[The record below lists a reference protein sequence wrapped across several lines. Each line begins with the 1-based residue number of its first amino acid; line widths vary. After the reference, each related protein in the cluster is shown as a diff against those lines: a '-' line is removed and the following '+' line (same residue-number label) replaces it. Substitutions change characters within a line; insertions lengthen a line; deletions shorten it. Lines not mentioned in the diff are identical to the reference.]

1 MSGEPIMYRLLAL
14 IAALLTAC
22 YELPPPKE
30 PHQFPIRRAEGAC
43 KGRVCKPP
51 VMPWM
56 GPTSDL
62 GDPNPWIDQPQ
73 SATEPAAQVPPE
85 CGEHTAFDPLHQRCR
100 PVVGPRATCS
110 SGPFATE
117 HPWAQ
122 GTNPKRYVAVGGTG
136 DGSSPDQAAPDA
148 TTALQ
153 GIDRQTNVTLL
164 YGEGTFE
171 EGLQLSGSGRVIS
184 LIGLCPER
192 SHLSGGDQMAV
203 HVEDVARLRV
213 AGLHLSTSAPRSAE
227 DSFREGALAVF
238 GAGGIELSELFIE
251 SRYSL
256 GITIYDVGERGV
268 HLSNSRFG
276 RTTVNSFAVITSAGP
291 VSVRGSDFR
300 GPNWGAIVNLS
311 GIAGDVAVTYNYVG
325 ASASWG
331 IVAGYVSGET
341 EISHN
346 EVAGPLGERGLY
358 WYGDVQHTSPVN
370 IRHNRFDQVG
380 GTAILVIGGA
390 GALDVAFNHIVGP
403 IAQTSLLIGNRR
415 SEETQRI
422 YRNTIGWVGHSAIGL
437 HSLRAPA
444 VVEGNRIDG
453 PVGSFGILGLET
465 QETPRLDIVR
475 NRVGQTGENAIQ
487 VTNVRND
494 VTIFQN
500 NIVGPTG
507 ARGIFV
513 YNEEPPEPA
522 EEPLPTVIISA
533 NTVGDVSDGDGI
545 LVAQVAHEV
554 TIENNDLKGPFSR
567 AGISLI
573 SALGGGKVTNIEV
586 GRAYEHGLYLGP
598 SGNHPDRSPGGSW
611 QVQDNRFLGP
621 IGLDG
626 ICVLNAEV
634 PDGGEI
640 FIDRNE
646 IGRASRVGI
655 FANEVS
661 GSVRVHDNTL
671 LGPIGSDGIYMRHM
685 DGDGTIEGNQIL
697 SGQATG
703 ISLRGEGTTGSWV
716 VQTNEISNVL
726 GRGILL
732 YDLREETNV
741 SVATNTI
748 VGARGAGIYA
758 WASTAPIQIQSNH
771 LSRTRQAGFVDM
783 VNGSPELVLFG
794 YGVAALDVVSLRVAN
809 NTISDNHVGGLAV
822 DHGEWGRYDDA
833 PHLSGAVSVHIE
845 DNALSGHPSHQEI
858 GSEQNVVVQ
867 NRAGDMNI
875 TGVQGLGSMNP
886 VGLEVPMCRNVD
898 GAHQAT
904 GGGGF

>member
-1 MSGEPIMYRLLAL
+1 MAIVSMKFPVGNDLWVGVCFEGGDLPEGAACDRAASRDQDGSQCAGGLVCAGSDASGTPTAAVAARRNSFEERAIAPPVAHASTPTSIPKTTAMHAFQRKNTATQLPLIVAVLINAVSLGRFAFEKVTVRRKRRKEIESNLGKNAAIQGNVQTATLCRQQRSVLKIQIVPTNSFAPLMRAIKSPHVRRAHNVPARTNRRSFNGLLRVTSAKR
-14 IAALLTAC
+14 TASVPNC
-22 YELPPPKE
+22 RKE
-30 PHQFPIRRAEGAC
+30 PVKAG
-43 KGRVCKPP
+43 VCKPP

-62 GDPNPWIDQPQ
+62 GDPNPWVDQPQ
-73 SATEPAAQVPPE
+73 FATEPAAQVPPE

-256 GITIYDVGERGV
+256 GITIYDVGERSV

-276 RTTVNSFAVITSAGP
+276 RTTVNSFAVITSAGS

-300 GPNWGAIVNLS
+300 GPNWVPSSTSLES
-311 GIAGDVAVTYNYVG
+311 QDVAVTYNYVG

-331 IVAGYVSGET
+331 IVTGYVSGET

-437 HSLRAPA
+437 HSLRAPT

-465 QETPRLDIVR
+465 QQTPRLDIVR

-494 VTIFQN
+494 VTIFPN

-522 EEPLPTVIISA
+522 EEHFRPSSSLPTRWVMSAMGTGSSWLKSPTRSPLKTTISKA
-533 NTVGDVSDGDGI
+533 
-545 LVAQVAHEV
+545 L
-554 TIENNDLKGPFSR
+554 SR
-567 AGISLI
+567 KGISLI
-573 SALGGGKVTNIEV
+573 SALGGGKVTNNEV

-598 SGNHPDRSPGGSW
+598 SGNHPDRSPG
-611 QVQDNRFLGP
+611 
-621 IGLDG
+621 
-626 ICVLNAEV
+626 
-634 PDGGEI
+634 
-640 FIDRNE
+640 DR
-646 IGRASRVGI
+646 GK
-655 FANEVS
+655 FK
-661 GSVRVHDNTL
+661 
-671 LGPIGSDGIYMRHM
+671 
-685 DGDGTIEGNQIL
+685 TI
-697 SGQATG
+697 A
-703 ISLRGEGTTGSWV
+703 
-716 VQTNEISNVL
+716 
-726 GRGILL
+726 
-732 YDLREETNV
+732 
-741 SVATNTI
+741 
-748 VGARGAGIYA
+748 
-758 WASTAPIQIQSNH
+758 
-771 LSRTRQAGFVDM
+771 F
-783 VNGSPELVLFG
+783 
-794 YGVAALDVVSLRVAN
+794 
-809 NTISDNHVGGLAV
+809 
-822 DHGEWGRYDDA
+822 
-833 PHLSGAVSVHIE
+833 
-845 DNALSGHPSHQEI
+845 
-858 GSEQNVVVQ
+858 
-867 NRAGDMNI
+867 
-875 TGVQGLGSMNP
+875 
-886 VGLEVPMCRNVD
+886 
-898 GAHQAT
+898 
-904 GGGGF
+904 